1 MFPQASKSLHFAA
14 WVRCISLLPEQR
26 QLSRG
31 VVEELNVLTRHRDLA
46 RQKYKMAGVESAF
59 ARLESA
65 RALDTLILSLQDK
78 TAKNRSPAGLSP
90 DGGGSERAADISSDA
105 LFGGG
110 RAAGDGDIS
119 HAATR
124 EGGVQGMSGIAS
136 LIDSMLAQ
144 GRAGSEIDYDSLMAL
159 SQSLDT
165 RGPN

>member
-46 RQKYKMAGVESAF
+46 RQKYKMAGGESAF

-78 TAKNRSPAGLSP
+78 MAKNRSPAGLSP
-90 DGGGSERAADISSDA
+90 NGSVGEGAADVSSDA

-110 RAAGDGDIS
+110 RATGDGS
-119 HAATR
+119 HATNL
-124 EGGVQGMSGIAS
+124 EGGVQGMSGVSS

-144 GRAGSEIDYDSLMAL
+144 GRAGSEIDYESLMVL
-159 SQSLDT
+159 SQSLET
-165 RGPN
+165 RGTD